1 MTEEEGDHKFE
12 PPAAQIRLS
21 GIATLLAIAEVITAE
36 ERAEPVFRAMDM
48 GRLARVADGN
58 IKNVDGLEG
67 VDPEIL
73 RILARHWYDQIL
85 REEDRAHTQKSIDL
99 SQKSIDLSEKDIRRS
114 TFAIWFTGIS
124 AAAAVASAIAAIAA
138 VS

>member
-21 GIATLLAIAEVITAE
+21 GIASLLAIAEIITAE

-48 GRLARVADGN
+48 GRLARVAKGN
-58 IKNVDGLEG
+58 IKTVDGIEG
-67 VDPEIL
+67 VEPEIVQ
-73 RILARHWYDQIL
+73 ILAAHWYDQIL
-85 REEDRAHTQKSIDL
+85 REEDRALT
-99 SQKSIDLSEKDIRRS
+99 QKSIDLSEKDRRRS
-114 TFAIWFTGIS
+114 KFAVWFTGIS